1 MTLIRVVK
9 SVLKVIFEHSQE
21 VHKVWETPKY
31 RKKESVLSGT
41 RIQIEMPS
49 YSQSSTQ
56 VPFIITSW
64 SFQSLLSA
72 VEIRKLKWV
81 CASWVLQSMKMCL
94 YAYICWGCQD
104 WHLKTLLREGPTHSC
119 TRKHTCNHTGLDV
132 FSFLCRYLSVHWLH
146 FFCPTNKHTYY
157 IYSGGSGSFIM
168 SLTLRKKPQHKHEYF
183 WKLNLTEWPQKA
195 LEDSR
200 DVSADAVK
208 LIDLRVRSP

>member
-1 MTLIRVVK
+1 
-9 SVLKVIFEHSQE
+9 
-21 VHKVWETPKY
+21 
-31 RKKESVLSGT
+31 
-41 RIQIEMPS
+41 MPS
-49 YSQSSTQ
+49 YSQSSTR

-72 VEIRKLKWV
+72 VEIKKLKWV

-104 WHLKTLLREGPTHSC
+104 WHFKNLLGDW
-119 TRKHTCNHTGLDV
+119 TRRDSHTPADENSHRPQRFLISLLIS
-132 FSFLCRYLSVHWLH
+132 FSALASFLLLSH
-146 FFCPTNKHTYY
+146 KHTYY
-157 IYSGGSGSFIM
+157 IYSGGSFIM
-168 SLTLRKKPQHKHEYF
+168 SLTLRKKRQHKYEYF

-200 DVSADAVK
+200 DVSVDAVK